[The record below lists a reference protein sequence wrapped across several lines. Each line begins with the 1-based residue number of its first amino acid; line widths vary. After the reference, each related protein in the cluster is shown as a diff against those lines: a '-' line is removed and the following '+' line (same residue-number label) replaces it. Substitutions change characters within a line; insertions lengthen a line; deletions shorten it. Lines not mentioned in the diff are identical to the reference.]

1 MSDNLLAMPVPS
13 AVPTAS
19 DGYAINCD
27 HGLFQPDQDINGRL
41 HAAGFTGDQAQ
52 LLYDLAAER
61 LIPMIQEIAATYQAN
76 NEIQKLVEQFGGDDR
91 WREVSRQLSAWA
103 GANLPPPAVE
113 GLSTTY
119 DGVMALYRM
128 MTSPE
133 PAAMKTAAI
142 PQGTGEGDLRAMM
155 RDPRYWRDR
164 DPSVIA
170 QVTEGFRRLYPG
182 A

>member
-1 MSDNLLAMPVPS
+1 MSDTLLAMPAAAS
-13 AVPTAS
+13 VPTTP

-27 HGLFQPDQDINGRL
+27 HGYFQPDPDINTRL
-41 HAAGFTGDQAQ
+41 HAAGFTADQAQ

-61 LIPMIQEIAATYQAN
+61 LIPMIQEVAATYQAN
-76 NEIQKLVEQFGGDDR
+76 AEIQRLVEQFGGDER
-91 WREVSRQLSAWA
+91 WREVSRQIGAWA

-128 MTSPE
+128 MTNPE
-133 PAAMKTAAI
+133 PAAMKSAAV
-142 PQGTGEGDLRAMM
+142 PTGTKESDLHAMM

-164 DPSVIA
+164 DPAMIA
-170 QVTEGFRRLYPG
+170 QVTDGFRRLYPG
-182 A
+182 S